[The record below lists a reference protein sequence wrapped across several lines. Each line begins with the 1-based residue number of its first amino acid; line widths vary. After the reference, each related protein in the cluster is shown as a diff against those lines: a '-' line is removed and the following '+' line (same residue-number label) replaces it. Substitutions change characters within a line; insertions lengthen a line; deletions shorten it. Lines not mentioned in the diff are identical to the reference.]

1 MSGIMMMTMASSLL
15 VKLSPRSISDLR
27 FTLSPTDSVTD
38 ARFIL
43 DANGEARFT
52 TGNSGSGTYA
62 GEWLLGGSSS
72 EYEVR
77 FTVQS
82 GTTTVGTVDTWLSL
96 ANTRQI
102 GISLSRSSIG
112 TTIQE
117 ATVLVEIRRVS
128 GTVIASATVF
138 LSCTSTVDI

>member
-15 VKLSPRSISDLR
+15 VKLSPRSIRDSSLT
-27 FTLSPTDSVTD
+27 FPPTESVAG

-43 DANGEARFT
+43 DTNGEARFT
-52 TGNSGSGTYA
+52 TVNSESGTYA
-62 GEWLLGGSSS
+62 GEWLLGVSSS

-82 GTTTVGTVDTWLSL
+82 GTITMGTVDTWLSL
-96 ANTRQI
+96 TDTRQI
-102 GISLSRSSIG
+102 GISLSTSSIG

-128 GTVIASATVF
+128 GTVIASATMF
-138 LSCTSTVDI
+138 LSFVS